1 MRTRRRRLALQ
12 ILALA
17 TSALFSF
24 VFAGDAAWQ
33 SLLRAASVVVF
44 VATLVYLAASEL
56 VGVVRRHRRSRFRG
70 VERVGLEHMR
80 EAEFVDVWMRARS
93 KVLCFGS
100 VMSHVSNQE
109 DLIARTVARG
119 VRVEFVMLDPKW
131 LRRQA
136 ELHVSLDT
144 YYDGDVVRAAQASY
158 QRLREIERRLNRTYG
173 VDHVKVRTYQQLSL
187 MSATIADPDQPDA
200 YGVIEFHLFRG
211 AGRYRMIATNYVDD
225 GTNTPLIAGVLDAIG
240 KVLRQPKAEDV
251 DLTDPPPRVRGR
263 RGRQDL
269 DGDSA

>member
-1 MRTRRRRLALQ
+1 
-12 ILALA
+12 
-17 TSALFSF
+17 
-24 VFAGDAAWQ
+24 
-33 SLLRAASVVVF
+33 
-44 VATLVYLAASEL
+44 
-56 VGVVRRHRRSRFRG
+56 
-70 VERVGLEHMR
+70 
-80 EAEFVDVWMRARS
+80 
-93 KVLCFGS
+93 
-100 VMSHVSNQE
+100 MSHVSSQE

-119 VRVEFVMLDPKW
+119 VRVDFVMLDPKW

-136 ELHVSLDT
+136 ELHVSLDK

-173 VDHVKVRTYQQLSL
+173 VDHVNVRTYQQLSL

-240 KVLRQPKAEDV
+240 TVLRQPKAEDV
-251 DLTDPPPRVRGR
+251 DLTDPPTRVRGR

>member
-44 VATLVYLAASEL
+44 AATLVYLAASEL
-56 VGVVRRHRRSRFRG
+56 VDVVRRHRRSRFRG

-80 EAEFVDVWMRARS
+80 E
-93 KVLCFGS
+93 
-100 VMSHVSNQE
+100 
-109 DLIARTVARG
+109 
-119 VRVEFVMLDPKW
+119 VEFVMLDPKW

-136 ELHVSLDT
+136 ELHVSLDK

-211 AGRYRMIATNYVDD
+211 GGRYRMIASNYVDD
-225 GTNTPLIAGVLDAIG
+225 GRNTPLIAGVLDAIG

-251 DLTDPPPRVRGR
+251 DLTDPSPRVRGR